1 MKKKIIIATI
11 ILAFGSYA
19 LLSINVNASTN
30 RIISFGSID
39 FSKVDSQK
47 AALYAQDLQYLKNEI
62 DQLKA
67 EIH

>member
-11 ILAFGSYA
+11 IFAFCSYA
-19 LLSINVNASTN
+19 LLSINANASTD

-47 AALYAQDLQYLKNEI
+47 TAIYAQDLQYLKNEI
-62 DQLKA
+62 EQLKA